1 MSFLLLC
8 DLPSTEHISC
18 MFRSSMD
25 ADVRKIATDIREI
38 AYGGTAVA
46 SLSTLSTDEIE
57 VRGRQR
63 RPLAKN
69 VADLSGVRDGTDHAF
84 LVCLALC
91 VSCQAPGRVKSIYS
105 RRAGI
110 LGSSTPLL
118 CVLSFLFCRG
128 LE

>member
-1 MSFLLLC
+1 MC
-8 DLPSTEHISC
+8 DPPPTEHISR

-25 ADVRKIATDIREI
+25 TDARKIATDIRGI

-46 SLSTLSTDEIE
+46 SLSTLSTDETE

-69 VADLSGVRDGTDHAF
+69 VADISGIRDGTEHAF

-91 VSCQAPGRVKSIYS
+91 VWCQATGRVKSIYS

-110 LGSSTPLL
+110 LGRSTPLL
-118 CVLSFLFCRG
+118 CVLSFLFWR
-128 LE
+128 